1 MQKITPD
8 SLRELNSQLDPTEL
22 LRDIGIRK
30 VETRGEKVV
39 ADCPLE
45 PGVKGVL
52 SVEPGPNFVQ
62 CSSQTCAAAQ
72 RRSLLWLYCKAT
84 GVSLQD
90 GAQALAS
97 QTGVLLEYEGEGP
110 PLEPPPPKV
119 IDLVEAPPMIGAV
132 ESASIRGEKRYTEVV
147 SDGPKPTCPLL
158 KEPCLEDGCRWWVV
172 DWIEERNLYRKNCAV
187 SLIAIGLT
195 EETKTGK
202 KK

>member
-8 SLRELNSQLDPTEL
+8 SLRELNSQLDAEEL
-22 LRDIGIRK
+22 IRDLGIRR
-30 VETRGEKVV
+30 VEARADKVV

-45 PGVKGVL
+45 PGVKAVL
-52 SVEPGPNFVQ
+52 TAETGGNFVT
-62 CSSQTCAAAQ
+62 CSSQSCAAAQ

-90 GAQALAS
+90 GAQTLAS

-110 PLEPPPPKV
+110 PMEPPPPKV
-119 IDLVEAPPMIGAV
+119 IDLVDAPPVIGPI
-132 ESASIRGEKRYTEVV
+132 ESPSIVGERRFEGS
-147 SDGPKPTCPLL
+147 SDGPIPTCPLL

-172 DWIEERNLYRKNCAV
+172 DWIEEKNVYRKNCAI

-195 EETKTGK
+195 EESRIVK